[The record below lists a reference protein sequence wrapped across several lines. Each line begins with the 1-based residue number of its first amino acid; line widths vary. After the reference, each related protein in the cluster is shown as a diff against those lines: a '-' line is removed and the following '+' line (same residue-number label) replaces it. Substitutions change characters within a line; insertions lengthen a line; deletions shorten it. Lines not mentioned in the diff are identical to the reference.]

1 MTFGNVREVRVSHKL
16 SRDDKGKFMVMVTA
30 VVTVILEVSE

>member
-16 SRDDKGKFMVMVTA
+16 SRDDKGKLYGDGDSSSDSHVGG
-30 VVTVILEVSE
+30 E